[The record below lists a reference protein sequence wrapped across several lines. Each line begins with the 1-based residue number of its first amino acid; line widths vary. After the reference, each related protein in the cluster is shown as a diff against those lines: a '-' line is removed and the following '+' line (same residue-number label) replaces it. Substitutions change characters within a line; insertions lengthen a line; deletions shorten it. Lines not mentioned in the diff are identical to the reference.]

1 MKIVWGKQYE
11 IGIGVID
18 NQHQRIVE
26 YINDLDRISSASGPR
41 EAVKEVFD
49 NLIDYTFSHFAF
61 EEALME
67 EAGYEGIDV
76 HRLSHETFIRQITA
90 IQKRFDEG
98 SEVVEQLS
106 EVLLN
111 WLLVHI
117 ANDDVSYSEIV
128 KKNIV
133 GKGDEAHK
141 NWVSKAVRRFF
152 A

>member
-26 YINDLDRISSASGPR
+26 YINELDRISSLAAPR

-67 EAGYEGIDV
+67 EAGYQDVDV
-76 HRLSHETFIRQITA
+76 HRLSHETFTRQITA
-90 IQKRFDEG
+90 IQQRFDQG
-98 SEVVEQLS
+98 DAVIEQLS
-106 EVLLN
+106 EVLLQ

-117 ANDDVSYSEIV
+117 ANDDVSYSALV
-128 KKNIV
+128 KQNII
-133 GKGDEAHK
+133 GKGAEAHK
-141 NWVSKAVRRFF
+141 SWVSQAVRRFF
-152 A
+152 G